1 MLTVIDNFFM
11 PWQLKLVKDEILK
24 LDFYNNEN
32 NRVNP
37 LLDSYIVNSL
47 DMCNTPFTNKPY
59 NVEQFGHLK
68 YENENN
74 QEYIHKDNSFDFA
87 YLIYLSDTN
96 LDSGTKMYETNDSLK
111 NKENVCVHFVKNRLV
126 IYDADISHMAWGLH
140 GNSKQNGRLAITSF
154 GRYI

>member
-32 NRVNP
+32 NPSNNSSVIYPGERTELLTRVNP
-37 LLDSYIVNSL
+37 LLDAYIVNSL

-96 LDSGTKMYETNDSLK
+96 LDSGSIK
-111 NKENVCVHFVKNRLV
+111 
-126 IYDADISHMAWGLH
+126 
-140 GNSKQNGRLAITSF
+140 
-154 GRYI
+154 